1 MGFQPMSENSLAPSA
16 PRPPLPPFNMLA
28 RLLGRTGLFLALL
41 TAPCGLFAQEA
52 PAPAASTQPEAK
64 PETFIDAIRAAGIK
78 VIASPATVKLGD
90 VAEMPLPEGFH
101 AIDPG
106 SLKKFYEFTRNSMSS
121 QAVGVVIAPS
131 EWMLF
136 FDYDPSGYV
145 KDDEKNSLDA
155 GKLMKSM
162 TENQE
167 AGNAERVKRGWDEM
181 KIAGWAAEPHYDT
194 KTNNLKWAIK
204 LTSSSDNHQSH
215 WINESI
221 RLLGRGGVME
231 VTLVTS
237 NDTFAA
243 DSAAA
248 DAILAQKFTY
258 VAGQRYAEYKEGDKV
273 AKYGLAA
280 LVLGGGVA
288 AAAKFGFL
296 QKFWKFLVIGGAALV
311 AGIGKLWNKI
321 TGKNPVS

>member
-1 MGFQPMSENSLAPSA
+1 
-16 PRPPLPPFNMLA
+16 MLA
-28 RLLGRTGLFLALL
+28 RLLGRTGLLLALAC
-41 TAPCGLFAQEA
+41 TATGLFAQEA
-52 PAPAASTQPEAK
+52 PAQQAK
-64 PETFIDAIRAAGIK
+64 PESFIEALQAKGIK
-78 VIASPATVKLGD
+78 LIASPATVKLGD
-90 VAEMPLPEGFH
+90 VAEMKLPDGFH

-106 SLKKFYEFTRNSMSS
+106 SLKKFYEFTQNSMSG

-136 FDYDPSGYV
+136 FDYDDSGYV

-162 TENQE
+162 SENQE
-167 AGNAERVKRGWDEM
+167 ASNKERAKRGWDEM
-181 KIAGWAAEPHYDT
+181 KLAGWAAEPHYDT

-204 LTSSSDNHQSH
+204 LTSSSDNHQSQ

-231 VTLVTS
+231 VTLVTG
-237 NDTFAA
+237 NDTFIA

-248 DAILAQKFTY
+248 DNLLSQRFGY
-258 VAGQRYAEYKEGDKV
+258 VAGHRYAEYKEGDKV
-273 AKYGLAA
+273 AQYGLAA
-280 LVLGGGVA
+280 LVLGGAGA
-288 AAAKFGFL
+288 AALKFGFF
-296 QKFWKFLVIGGAALV
+296 QKFWKALVFGGAALI

-321 TGKNPVS
+321 TGRNPTS

>member
-1 MGFQPMSENSLAPSA
+1 
-16 PRPPLPPFNMLA
+16 MLS
-28 RLLGRTGLFLALL
+28 RLLRRPGLLIALA
-41 TAPCGLFAQEA
+41 CSVSGLFAQET
-52 PAPAASTQPEAK
+52 PAPEAK
-64 PETFIDAIRAAGIK
+64 PESFIAALQSSGIK
-78 VIASPATVKLGD
+78 LIASPATVKLGS
-90 VAEMPLPEGFH
+90 VAEITLPPGFH
-101 AIDPG
+101 AVEPG
-106 SLKKFYEFTRNSMSS
+106 SLKKFYEFTRNSMGG
-121 QAVGVVIAPS
+121 QEVGVVIAPG

-136 FDYDPSGYV
+136 FDYEDTGYV

-155 GKLMKSM
+155 AKLMKSM
-162 TENQE
+162 TSNQE
-167 AGNAERVKRGWDEM
+167 AANKQRAERGWDEM
-181 KIAGWAAEPHYDT
+181 KLAGWAAEPHYDT

-231 VTLVTS
+231 VTLVTG

-248 DAILAQKFTY
+248 DNLLSQRYTY
-258 VAGQRYAEYKEGDKV
+258 VAGQRYAEFKEGDKI

-280 LVLGGGVA
+280 LVLGGAGA
-288 AAAKFGFL
+288 AALKFGFF
-296 QKFWKFLVIGGAALV
+296 QKFWKLLVIGGAALL

-321 TGKNPVS
+321 TGKNPEA

>member
-1 MGFQPMSENSLAPSA
+1 MI
-16 PRPPLPPFNMLA
+16 A
-28 RLLGRTGLFLALL
+28 RLLGRSGLLL
-41 TAPCGLFAQEA
+41 VCFMSGLFAQEQA
-52 PAPAASTQPEAK
+52 ATPAPAEPKS
-64 PETFIDAIRAAGIK
+64 FIDALQAAGIK
-78 VIASPATVKLGD
+78 LIAGPATVKLGD
-90 VAEMPLPEGFH
+90 VAEIKLPDGFR
-101 AIDPG
+101 AVEKD
-106 SLKKFYEFTRNSMSS
+106 SMKKFYEFTRNSMGGRE
-121 QAVGVVIAPS
+121 VGVVIAPS

-136 FDYDPSGYV
+136 FDYEDSGYV

-155 GKLMKSM
+155 KKLMKSM
-162 TENQE
+162 TSNQE
-167 AGNAERVKRGWDEM
+167 ASNKARAERGWDEM
-181 KIAGWAAEPHYDT
+181 KVTGWAAEPYYDT

-204 LTSSSDNHQSH
+204 LSSSSDNYQSE

-231 VTLVTS
+231 VTLVTG
-237 NDTFAA
+237 NDTFTA

-248 DAILAQKFTY
+248 GVLLGQNYTY
-258 VAGQRYAEYKEGDKV
+258 VAGQRYAEFKEGDKI

-296 QKFWKFLVIGGAALV
+296 QKFWKLLVFGGAAV
-311 AGIGKLWNKI
+311 IAGIAKLWNKI

>member
-1 MGFQPMSENSLAPSA
+1 MI
-16 PRPPLPPFNMLA
+16 A
-28 RLLGRTGLFLALL
+28 RLLGRTGLFLAALACF
-41 TAPCGLFAQEA
+41 TPGLFAQEQA
-52 PAPAASTQPEAK
+52 AASEPK
-64 PETFIDAIRAAGIK
+64 SFIAALEAAGIK
-78 VIASPATVKLGD
+78 LTTGPAVVKLGD
-90 VAEMPLPEGFH
+90 VAEVNLPAGYR
-101 AIDPG
+101 AVDKG
-106 SLKKFYEFTRNSMSS
+106 SMKKFYEFTRNSMGGDE
-121 QAVGVVIAPS
+121 VGVVIAPA

-136 FDYDPSGYV
+136 FDYEDSGYV

-162 TENQE
+162 TSNQE
-167 AGNAERVKRGWDEM
+167 ASNKARAERGWDEM
-181 KIAGWAAEPHYDT
+181 KVVGWAAEPHYDT

-204 LTSSSDNHQSH
+204 LSSSSDNHQSQ

-231 VTLVTS
+231 VTLVTG

-248 DAILAQKFTY
+248 TVLLGQSYTY
-258 VAGQRYAEYKEGDKV
+258 VAGQRYAEFKEGDKI

-280 LVLGGGVA
+280 LVLGGGA
-288 AAAKFGFL
+288 AAALKFGFF
-296 QKFWKFLVIGGAALV
+296 QKFWKLLVFGGAALV

>member
-1 MGFQPMSENSLAPSA
+1 
-16 PRPPLPPFNMLA
+16 MLA
-28 RLLGRTGLFLALL
+28 SLLGRTGLLLALF
-41 TAPCGLFAQEA
+41 TATCGLFAQEA
-52 PAPAASTQPEAK
+52 SSSSNSKSASFA
-64 PETFIDAIRAAGIK
+64 DALRSSGIK
-78 VIASPATVKLGD
+78 LIASPSTVKLGG
-90 VAEMPLPEGFH
+90 VAEITLPEGFY
-101 AIDPG
+101 AVDPG
-106 SLKKFYEFTRNSMSS
+106 SLKKFYEFTQNSMGPN
-121 QAVGVVIAPS
+121 AVGVVIAPS

-136 FDYDPSGYV
+136 FDYDDTGYV

-155 GKLMKSM
+155 GELMKSM
-162 TENQE
+162 TANLD
-167 AGNAERVKRGWDEM
+167 AGNKERVKRGWDEM

-204 LTSSSDNHQSH
+204 FTSSSDNHQSH
-215 WINESI
+215 FINESI
-221 RLLGRGGVME
+221 RLLGRGGVMK
-231 VTLVTS
+231 VVLVTD

-248 DAILAQKFTY
+248 DSVLAQRFSY

-296 QKFWKFLVIGGAALV
+296 QKFWKLLVFGGAALI
-311 AGIGKLWNKI
+311 AGIGKIWNKI
-321 TGKNPVS
+321 TGKNPAA

>member
-1 MGFQPMSENSLAPSA
+1 MLAP
-16 PRPPLPPFNMLA
+16 F
-28 RLLGRTGLFLALL
+28 LGRTGLLLALF
-41 TAPCGLFAQEA
+41 TATCGLFAQEA
-52 PAPAASTQPEAK
+52 PAPADSKPAS
-64 PETFIDAIRAAGIK
+64 FVDALRASGIK
-78 VIASPATVKLGD
+78 LIASPSTVKLGD
-90 VAEMPLPEGFH
+90 VAEMKLPEGFH
-101 AIDPG
+101 AVDPG
-106 SLKKFYEFTRNSMSS
+106 SLKKFYEFTQNSMSS
-121 QAVGVVIAPS
+121 QAVGVVISPS

-155 GKLMKSM
+155 GDLMKSM
-162 TENQE
+162 TSNQE
-167 AGNAERVKRGWDEM
+167 AGNKERVKRGWDEM

-231 VTLVTS
+231 VTLVTG

-248 DAILAQKFTY
+248 DSVLAQRFSY

-296 QKFWKFLVIGGAALV
+296 QKFWKLLVVGGAALI

-321 TGKNPVS
+321 TGKNPSS